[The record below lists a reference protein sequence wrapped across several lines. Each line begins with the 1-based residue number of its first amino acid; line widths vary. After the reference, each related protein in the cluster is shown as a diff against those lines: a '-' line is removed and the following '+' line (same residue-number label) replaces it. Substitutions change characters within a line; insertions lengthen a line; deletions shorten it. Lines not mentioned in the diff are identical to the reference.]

1 MTVREKIK
9 KKAEGFG
16 PLAPVFLEGAEFA
29 LENRYINYQEQKPPF
44 GVEVI
49 AYHHKWV
56 DEDFNPNGTRI
67 GFLSD
72 EGFTS
77 AFWWDE
83 QDCYETIS
91 KEICESDED
100 FYKNHIDNT
109 EPEFWLPIPKFVA
122 PIKE

>member
-16 PLAPVFLEGAEFA
+16 QLAPVFLEGAEFA

-77 AFWWDE
+77 GFGWDE
-83 QDCYETIS
+83 QDCYGAIS

-100 FYKNHIDNT
+100 FDKNRSDNT